1 MQYNN
6 KQLPWEF
13 HQQMFKKIKIF
24 YDSHISFK
32 IFTPTLHNIQ
42 SSRNAC
48 TSLVFMLIIFF

>member
-24 YDSHISFK
+24 YDAHISFK

-48 TSLVFMLIIFF
+48 T